1 MDDKLRA
8 EVKEMV
14 NKTVTAKVIL
24 LCALIG
30 PFCGGIVG
38 VGAYAYGSDKDYNAK
53 SNQVMIK
60 AIDDINMSMKLVV
73 RGVDKI
79 KYIERDVAMLT
90 DRVSKIERN
99 QNRNIAQEN

>member
-30 PFCGGIVG
+30 PFCGGIVAVSG
-38 VGAYAYGSDKDYNAK
+38 YAYGSDKDYNAK
-53 SNQVMIK
+53 SDEAMIK
-60 AIDDINMSMKLVV
+60 AIDGLGASMKLVV
-73 RGVDKI
+73 KGVDKI
-79 KYIERDVAMLT
+79 QYIERDVAMLK
-90 DRVSKIERN
+90 DKVSMLERN
-99 QNRNIAQEN
+99 QNRNIAQDN

>member
-30 PFCGGIVG
+30 PFCGGIVAVSG
-38 VGAYAYGSDKDYNAK
+38 YAYGSDKDYNAK
-53 SNQVMIK
+53 SDETMIK
-60 AIDDINMSMKLVV
+60 AIDGLGVSMKLVV
-73 RGVDKI
+73 EGVNKI
-79 KYIERDVAMLT
+79 QYIEKDVALLNS
-90 DRVSKIERN
+90 RVERLERN
-99 QNRNIAQEN
+99 QNRNIAQDN